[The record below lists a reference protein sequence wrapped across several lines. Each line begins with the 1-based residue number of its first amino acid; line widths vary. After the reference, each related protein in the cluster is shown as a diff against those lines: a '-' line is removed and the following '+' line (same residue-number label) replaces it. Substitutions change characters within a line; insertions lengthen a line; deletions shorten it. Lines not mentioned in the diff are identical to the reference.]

1 MLNTGTD
8 LVYSNSGLL
17 STVAYKMGDEV
28 NMICNAAARYAKHR
42 THTACVLSRTAC
54 ALCIGGLRGGSWL
67 AHPMAA

>member
-28 NMICNAAARYAKHR
+28 NMMCSS
-42 THTACVLSRTAC
+42 VLC
-54 ALCIGGLRGGSWL
+54 
-67 AHPMAA
+67 